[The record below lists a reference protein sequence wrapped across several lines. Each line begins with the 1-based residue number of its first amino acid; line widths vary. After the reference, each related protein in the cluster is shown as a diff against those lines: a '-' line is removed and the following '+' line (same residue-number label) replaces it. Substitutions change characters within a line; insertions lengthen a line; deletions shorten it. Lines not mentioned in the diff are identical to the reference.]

1 MSKFRNFLNKAW
13 FIIKTFFKGL
23 ATTCFAAIALENI
36 PVIIRLVKAIN
47 TSTGWSVLGYF
58 GLILLCSIVFVAV
71 SFSIGTLVNDSNEL
85 YEYKCKCKEHNNDG
99 GTIYMDPAAVNR
111 SDKVKSKKSQSSNKT
126 SDKQ

>member
-13 FIIKTFFKGL
+13 FIIKTFFKGF

-58 GLILLCSIVFVAV
+58 GLIILCSIVFIVV
-71 SFSIGTLVNDSNEL
+71 TFSVGTMVNDSNEL
-85 YEYKCKCKEHNNDG
+85 YEYKCQCKEHNNDS
-99 GTIYMDPAAVNR
+99 GTIYMDPAAVRR
-111 SDKVKSKKSQSSNKT
+111 SDNIKNKDTTSKKK
-126 SDKQ
+126 